1 MVKRSPANAGGAGLI
16 PGGGVKIPT
25 GILPHPTKETEQKQQ
40 KQNCSKFSK
49 DFKNGPHQKKKKN
62 LKKKRVTWTG
72 MEGGCVCV
80 CVCVCVCKTD
90 STRFENVRKRNKACA
105 YDDISTHISHPL

>member
-16 PGGGVKIPT
+16 PGRGVKIPT

-80 CVCVCVCKTD
+80 CVCVCV
-90 STRFENVRKRNKACA
+90 
-105 YDDISTHISHPL
+105 